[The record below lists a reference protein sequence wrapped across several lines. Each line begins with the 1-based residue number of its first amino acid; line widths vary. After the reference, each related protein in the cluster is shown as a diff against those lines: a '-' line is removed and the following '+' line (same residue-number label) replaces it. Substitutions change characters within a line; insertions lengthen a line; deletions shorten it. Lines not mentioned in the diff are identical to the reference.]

1 MMSNQPGQIVARFR
15 VTTPM
20 FAGDATP
27 QEVKL
32 RIPSFKGLLRFW
44 WRALPEQAR
53 LASSKLAENEAALF
67 GSARI
72 GQSRVRLR
80 LDVPGE
86 PQPLTRKMR
95 LDRDGGGPANDRN
108 LIGLGAR
115 YLGYGLMQA
124 YGGKKQKTGEVIQA
138 GELDRPCFPA
148 PFELWLHVHL
158 LPGVTD
164 TQAQQVVDALILMGT
179 LGGLGSRVRRGF
191 GSLSLVEL
199 LRAGKPVWPGEGKTF
214 EDAFKSWFR
223 EQYERAAEDWPEWTA
238 ISRRT
243 QVLMLRGRPSES
255 PLSLL
260 DRVGKE
266 MVRYRSWG
274 TSRLGPID
282 GRGKI
287 LGEERSE
294 QNFKGD
300 HDLMKEPPR
309 KRRQHPERIAFGLP
323 HNYGKDT
330 SDQVD
335 PAQPGL
341 DRRASPL
348 FLHIHQTAEKMQ
360 PIAVVSFLPARFLPG
375 ERPQIS
381 VGGQAVPLAGLDEL
395 YRPVRDFL
403 ARLAGGSEC
412 KEKLDVIGLLGM
424 DSGGTP

>member
-80 LDVPGE
+80 LEVPGE
-86 PQPLTRKMR
+86 PQPLTPKMR
-95 LDRDGGGPANDRN
+95 LAEDGGMFGKGKSIVGP
-108 LIGLGAR
+108 GAR

-124 YGGKKQKTGEVIQA
+124 FPRREKGLQA

-148 PFELWLHVHL
+148 PFELWLHVHV

-164 TQAQQVVDALILMGT
+164 TQAQQVVDALILLGT

-199 LRAGKPVWPGEGKTF
+199 LRAGKPVWPSASQTF
-214 EDAFKSWFR
+214 EDAFTNWF
-223 EQYERAAEDWPEWTA
+223 QERYARSAMTLPEWTA
-238 ISRRT
+238 ISRHT
-243 QVLMLRGRPSES
+243 SILLLRAQSSES
-255 PLSLL
+255 ALSLL
-260 DRVGKE
+260 DCLGKE

-274 TSRLGPID
+274 KHGE
-282 GRGKI
+282 I
-287 LGEERSE
+287 LDREPAERRFVE
-294 QNFKGD
+294 D
-300 HDLMKEPPR
+300 HDLLKKPPASR
-309 KRRQHPERIAFGLP
+309 SQYPKRIVFGLP
-323 HNYGKDT
+323 HDYVKQAFNKD
-330 SDQVD
+330 VK
-335 PAQPGL
+335 L

-348 FLHIHQTAEKMQ
+348 FLHIHQTAEQMR
-360 PIAVVSFLPARFLPG
+360 PVAVVSFLPARFLPG
-375 ERPQIS
+375 TQPVIS
-381 VGGQAVPLAGLDEL
+381 VGGPKKIALRAAEEL

-412 KEKLDVIGLLGM
+412 KEKFDVIGQLGM
-424 DSGGTP
+424 DSGGKQ